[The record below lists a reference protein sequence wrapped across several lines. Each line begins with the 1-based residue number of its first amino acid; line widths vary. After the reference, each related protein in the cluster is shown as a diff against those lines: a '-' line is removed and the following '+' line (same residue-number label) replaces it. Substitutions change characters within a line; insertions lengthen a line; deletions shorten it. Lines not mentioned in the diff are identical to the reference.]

1 METAIVNSSSKT
13 DLKLLLDIAKKIGIK
28 VKVLSESE
36 MEDIGMLYA
45 IKNGRTGKFV
55 DTKSFI
61 KKLRK

>member
-1 METAIVNSSSKT
+1 METAIINSSSKT

-36 MEDIGMLYA
+36 MEDIGMFYA
-45 IKNGRTGKFV
+45 IKSGRTGKFV